1 MVTVLAGLDA
11 GEAVVT
17 DPNAARLAL
26 LDERQ

>member
-1 MVTVLAGLDA
+1 MVAVLAGLDA

-26 LDERQ
+26 HGRTQ